1 MDAVVSADVGV
12 RMLAPDDEQ
21 ERRSRLPLFDEPHSL
36 RARRR

>member
-1 MDAVVSADVGV
+1 MDAVVSADVV